1 MATSSIESMITTLF
15 TAPGR
20 AALEAE
26 AGYRKIW
33 ADWLTQ
39 AKKFVGD
46 DLTALQKM
54 MPSAPVMKVSGVL
67 ELAVSMRVAEI
78 SGLNGSLS
86 LGAGPISVSGGYFRQ
101 SSEESA
107 LTARGTF
114 TLTNTEVDLQSYL
127 ARAGIELTDPAKL
140 DLAIKQLQTGQLQTG
155 EKK

>member
-1 MATSSIESMITTLF
+1 MATRSMESMISTLF
-15 TAPGR
+15 LAPGR

-33 ADWLTQ
+33 VEWLEQT
-39 AKKFVGD
+39 KKLVGD
-46 DLTALQKM
+46 DPKAIEKM
-54 MPSAPVMKVSGVL
+54 MAIAPIMKVSGVL
-67 ELAVSMRVAEI
+67 ELTLSMRVAEV

-114 TLTNTEVDLQSYL
+114 TLTNTEVDLQTYL
-127 ARAGIELTDPAKL
+127 ARSGLTPVDPGSL
-140 DLAIKQLQTGQLQTG
+140 DKAIKALDTGT
-155 EKK
+155 KAP